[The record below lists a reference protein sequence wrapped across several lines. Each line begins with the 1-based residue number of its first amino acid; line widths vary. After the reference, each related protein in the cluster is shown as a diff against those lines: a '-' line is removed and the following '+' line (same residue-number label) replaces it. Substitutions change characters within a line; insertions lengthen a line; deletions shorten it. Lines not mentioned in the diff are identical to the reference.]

1 MAKFLNSV
9 KLVVLALFPNHLQK
23 YQVVALTEIAS
34 IKVSCS
40 YKNCISKSRLL
51 LQKLPK

>member
-1 MAKFLNSV
+1 MYICIYKLLTIAKFLNSV

-23 YQVVALTEIAS
+23 YQVG
-34 IKVSCS
+34 CS
-40 YKNCISKSRLL
+40 YRNCLSKSQLF